1 MGVGAALLFGVLVAG
16 CGLLERLETQ
26 DGDPGFGALQWVS
39 QGELAGERNS
49 NEFLGS
55 DKQTIMQAGFR
66 KSHDVILAPGDE
78 VEVKFY
84 YTPELDVR
92 QVVRP
97 DGNLSLLLIG
107 EVKAEGKTPGLLTD
121 ELVRRYRPHLKEP
134 HVAVIVRSLY
144 NRRVYVSGQ
153 VTNPG
158 VFEMPARMT
167 LMEAVMGAGG
177 FSPMEADI
185 KHVIVIRQKG
195 GIRCACKIDMG
206 PSLDDTRKLINLLKK
221 DYDCIV
227 LDLPAVNEAGYS
239 ARLASLCDNISLI
252 VDAEHSHREVV
263 KQAKKKLTQLNAN
276 VLGVV
281 LNKRRF
287 PIPEWIYRALS

>member
-1 MGVGAALLFGVLVAG
+1 MYQRRGVLRTALGVGAALFGGVLVAG
-16 CGLLERLETQ
+16 CGLLERLETK
-26 DGDPGFGALQWVS
+26 DGDPGLGALQWVS
-39 QGELAGERNS
+39 QAELAGERNS

-107 EVKAEGKTPGLLTD
+107 EIKAEGKTPGLLTD
-121 ELVRRYRPHLKEP
+121 ELVRWYKPHLKEP
-134 HVAVIVRSLY
+134 QVAVIVRSLY
-144 NRRVYVSGQ
+144 NRRVYVTGQ
-153 VTNPG
+153 VVTPG
-158 VFEMPARMT
+158 VIEMPGRLT

-177 FSPMEADI
+177 FSLEEADT
-185 KHVIVIRQKG
+185 KHVIVIRKKG

-206 PSLDDTRKLINLLKK
+206 PSLDGKSIHEPFYLFPKDVVFVPRTGIAKLNQWVDQHINKILPRAIYFRF
-221 DYDCIV
+221 DP
-227 LDLPAVNEAGYS
+227 LD
-239 ARLASLCDNISLI
+239 
-252 VDAEHSHREVV
+252 
-263 KQAKKKLTQLNAN
+263 
-276 VLGVV
+276 
-281 LNKRRF
+281 
-287 PIPEWIYRALS
+287 